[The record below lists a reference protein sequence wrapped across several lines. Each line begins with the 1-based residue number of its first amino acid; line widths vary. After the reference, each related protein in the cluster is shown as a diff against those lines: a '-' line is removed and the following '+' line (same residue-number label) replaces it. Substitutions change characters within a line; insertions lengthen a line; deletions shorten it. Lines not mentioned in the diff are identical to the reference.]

1 MDISFENVSKVYR
14 KGAKALDDV
23 SLHIPSGVFGLLGPN
38 GAGKSTLMKIAA
50 TLIEA
55 TSGRI
60 KVGGFE
66 LPKEQHEVRR
76 ILGYLPQ
83 EFGLFNNL
91 TAYEMMDYVA
101 IMKGMQDNVKRRAEI
116 ERLLEWVNLTDV
128 HKRRVGSFS
137 GGMKQRLAIA
147 QALLNEPKL
156 LILDEP
162 TAGLDPEERMRF
174 RNLLNRIS
182 ADRVVILSTHIVSD
196 VAAGCQRLAVLNRG
210 RIMLQGEVE
219 DLKRC
224 AEGMV
229 WEAEVPSH
237 TDIEALPDAVTVSS
251 RRDGDR
257 LYLRLLAKQPP
268 LADARPADPGL
279 EDGYMALITGMNG
292 GDAR

>member
-128 HKRRVGSFS
+128 HKRRIGSFS

-182 ADRVVILSTHIVSD
+182 ADRVVVLSTHIVSD
-196 VAAGCQRLAVLNRG
+196 VAAGCQRLAVLNMG